1 MKVVVRCRP
10 LNQREIGLHSA
21 VVIDIAS
28 EGGQVQIVKPE
39 KIRSPGNAGEPKSF
53 KFDAAYSMD
62 SQTEEIYEEV
72 GLPLVA
78 SILEGYNGT
87 VFAYGQTGCGK
98 SYTMSGP
105 SEPETQKGEI
115 IFSSLYLYFI
125 HVIL

>member
-10 LNQREIGLHSA
+10 LNDREIGLNSA

-39 KIRSPGNAGEPKSF
+39 NIRSPGNAGEPKSF
-53 KFDAAYSMD
+53 KFDAAYGMN
-62 SQTEEIYEEV
+62 SQTEEIYEEM

-105 SEPETQKGEI
+105 SKPETQRGDVYI
-115 IFSSLYLYFI
+115 QFIHLYFI
-125 HVIL
+125 HTIL